1 MSGDKNQTGKQS
13 LDRKLQSKKEIE
25 AIVERN
31 LLEINYSYEELMELN
46 NILEQRIIELTSEK
60 EQSNQE
66 LLIAKE
72 IAEKAINAKSE
83 FLSNMSHEFRTP
95 LNAIIGLSNLML
107 SRNKDE
113 ENEEMFKS
121 VIFSAHTLLRII
133 NDILDFSKI
142 ETGIITFEKHNFSLK
157 ELLSELNKSFSFKA
171 EQSNIQYIEYID
183 SAIPE
188 LIKGDSGK
196 LKQILTNLLSNAL
209 KFTHQGYIKM
219 ESTLISESENDL
231 LLQFSVSDT
240 GIGMQ
245 KDQIQLL
252 FQSFTQSNSTITRKY
267 GGIGLGLS
275 ITKKLI
281 ELQKGEIWIESIEN
295 KGTSIHFNLPF
306 EIGLKENKSEII
318 NDNAELKGKKILLVE
333 DNKINQFVATKILR
347 SFDLIVDIANN
358 GNEALRLTLDV
369 RYDLILMDLHMPDM
383 DGIET
388 VETIKKMGRNNLNWE
403 TPIVAFSADAFT
415 ETKEKVLNYG
425 FDDFV
430 SKPIISDDLVKK
442 IKQLIC
448 KK

>member
-1 MSGDKNQTGKQS
+1 MSGDINQTGNQS

-31 LLEINYSYEELMELN
+31 LHEIDYSNEELKELN
-46 NILEQRIIELTSEK
+46 NFLEQRIIELTSEK
-60 EQSNQE
+60 DQSRQE
-66 LLIAKE
+66 WLIAKE

-107 SRNKDE
+107 SRNKDS
-113 ENEEMFKS
+113 ENEEMLKS
-121 VIFSAHTLLRII
+121 VIFSAHSLLGII

-142 ETGIITFEKHNFSLK
+142 EAGKITFEKHNFSLK
-157 ELLSELNKSFSFKA
+157 ELLSELNKSFSFKS
-171 EQSNIQYIEYID
+171 ELSNIQYIESID
-183 SAIPE
+183 PAIPE
-188 LIKGDSGK
+188 WIKGDSGK
-196 LKQILTNLLSNAL
+196 LNQILTNLLSNAL
-209 KFTHQGYIKM
+209 KFTQEGYIKM

-245 KDQIQLL
+245 KDKIQLL

-281 ELQKGEIWIESIEN
+281 ELQNGEIWIESIEN
-295 KGTSIHFNLPF
+295 KGTSIYFNLPF
-306 EIGLKENKSEII
+306 EIGLKQNKFEII
-318 NDNAELKGKKILLVE
+318 DDNSELKGKKILLVE
-333 DNKINQFVATKILR
+333 DNKINQFVASKILR
-347 SFDLIVDIANN
+347 AFDLIVDIANN
-358 GNEALRLTLDV
+358 GNEALQLTEEI

-388 VETIKKMGRNNLNWE
+388 VDEIKKMGRKNLNCK

-415 ETKEKVLNYG
+415 ETREKVLNYG

-430 SKPIISDDLVKK
+430 SKPIISDDLIKK